1 MIILQ
6 SKKTKMNRQKAS
18 DRTRSVMK
26 LVRSYPVV
34 IFLCLSVSA
43 VLVLAPIV
51 HADTAQQLENQINSL
66 NQQNSSDQS
75 TINSLKA
82 TASDYQQTIDNLQA
96 QIDAVQTA
104 IANNEAEQASLQAQ
118 ITADQAQIAQQKQ
131 VLGSDISAIYVNGQ
145 MTTLEELASSNN
157 ISDFVNAET
166 YRTAVQNKIQSTLN
180 EINTLE
186 AQQQAHET
194 QIAELLSTQQTQQS
208 QLASSEQQQAN
219 LLSYNQSQQDQYNQQ
234 IAASNSNITQLRAEL
249 VALNSTSGS
258 TIISGGTCGG
268 GYPQST
274 PSGTDPSGPNWG
286 CDEPQDNTTDNW
298 GMDNRECVSYTAFMV
313 HEEYLG
319 GEVAHDMPAWG
330 SEREGNAYQWITAA
344 ENAGIPVD
352 FTPQPGDIA
361 IRNIDPNVPG
371 DVGHAMYVVSVQSPT
386 SITVEEY
393 NENYNGTFD
402 ERSGVNPEDYGSQG
416 AQLYFIHF
424 QEWQ

>member
-1 MIILQ
+1 
-6 SKKTKMNRQKAS
+6 MNRKKAS
-18 DRTRSVMK
+18 VGVHSIIK
-26 LVRSYPVV
+26 LVHSYPV
-34 IFLCLSVSA
+34 IISLCLTLSA
-43 VLVLAPIV
+43 ALVLAPIV
-51 HADTAQQLENQINSL
+51 HADTAQQIENQINGL
-66 NQQNSSDQS
+66 NEQNSSNQS
-75 TINSLKA
+75 SINSLKA
-82 TASDYQQTIDNLQA
+82 TASSYQQTIDNLRA
-96 QIDAVQTA
+96 QISAVQTA
-104 IANNEAEQASLQAQ
+104 IATNETQQATLQAQ
-118 ITADQAQIAQQKQ
+118 ITADQTQIAQQKQ

-166 YRTAVQNKIQSTLN
+166 YRTAVQNKIQSTLDQ
-180 EINTLE
+180 INTLE

-208 QLASSEQQQAN
+208 QLAGSEQQQTS
-219 LLSYNQSQQDQYNQQ
+219 LLSYNQSQQAQYNQQ
-234 IAASNSNITQLRAEL
+234 ISTSNTNISQLRAEL
-249 VALNSTSGS
+249 IALNSSSGS
-258 TIISGGTCGG
+258 TLISGATCGG

-274 PSGTDPSGPNWG
+274 PSATDPYGPNWG

-313 HEEYLG
+313 HEEYLEG
-319 GEVAHDMPAWG
+319 KVAYDMPAWG
-330 SEREGNAYQWITAA
+330 SKSNNYQGYAYEWITNA
-344 ENAGIPVD
+344 EKAGIPVD

-361 IRNIDPNVPG
+361 IRNIDPDVPG
-371 DVGHAMYVVSVQSPT
+371 DVGHAMYVVSVESPT

-393 NENYNGTFD
+393 NEHYNGTFD